1 MSTFVAC
8 PTCGK
13 KVEWVEHQRWRPFC
27 SERCRLIDLG
37 KWAGEEHRVPGEEQP
52 LTEDTADDREN

>member
-13 KVEWVEHQRWRPFC
+13 KLEWSEHQRWRPFC
-27 SERCRLIDLG
+27 SERCQLIDLG
-37 KWAGEEHRVPGEEQP
+37 KWASEEHRVPGEEKTF
-52 LTEDTADDREN
+52 TEDAPGDREH